1 MHDLIKT
8 LMVIIEYFVPSA
20 KWDLFGFSPGIQ
32 SSTSTTGDITLV
44 RSIQRS
50 FNRKEYDGFI
60 NSIEKFNELIL
71 NLKKNGEITE
81 HIQSLKGVNPKIWQ
95 LISDQSYQ
103 RVVGPHVNDLR
114 NYQAFSYVLV

>member
-20 KWDLFGFSPGIQ
+20 KWDLFGFSLGIQ
-32 SSTSTTGDITLV
+32 SSSSTTGDITLV

-71 NLKKNGEITE
+71 NLKKNGDIIE
-81 HIQSLKGVNPKIWQ
+81 HIKSLKGVNPKIWQ

>member
-8 LMVIIEYFVPSA
+8 LMVIIEYFVPRA

-60 NSIEKFNELIL
+60 NSIEKFNELML
-71 NLKKNGEITE
+71 NLKKNGEIIE

-114 NYQAFSYVLV
+114 NYQAFSYVLI